1 MGEEG
6 LVLVVK
12 ALVGMDGLRW
22 VRMGW
27 DVCEGGTGTDL
38 DGIGWYGRSG
48 VGEESLG
55 LGWRA

>member
-12 ALVGMDGLRW
+12 ALVGMDSLRW

-27 DVCEGGTGTDL
+27 DVFEGGTGTDL

-48 VGEESLG
+48 MGMRVRGG
-55 LGWRA
+55 